1 MTSSSPIADVETRTN
16 GRTNY
21 WARRSPGR
29 GAKSRP
35 PLAPTGRRRRRRR
48 STAAAVVA
56 TSVYAAAA
64 AVGYVLVAP
73 ALGDDAETPP
83 RVAQNTVPA
92 ATPAPTTDG
101 TDLIALR
108 TVAARAQRSVF
119 LVEGA
124 GGVQGS
130 GFVAWSA
137 GGKSYVITSRTLVA
151 GVLRDGGRTVFV
163 RRGSSFWEA
172 DIAREDARSGL
183 ALLRVHDGIGRPLW
197 ARRGNDSLE
206 TGAHAV
212 VVPAGPDTPLEEAPV
227 GAWSNGAFVLDAAAN
242 PLNVGAAVV
251 GERGRVAGVVVAITS
266 GGGHR
271 VVPLGRACGPI
282 RDCR

>member
-1 MTSSSPIADVETRTN
+1 M
-16 GRTNY
+16 
-21 WARRSPGR
+21 
-29 GAKSRP
+29 
-35 PLAPTGRRRRRRR
+35 L
-48 STAAAVVA
+48 A
-56 TSVYAAAA
+56 TSVYAAAVV
-64 AVGYVLVAP
+64 VGYLVVAP
-73 ALGDDAETPP
+73 ALREDAEATPS
-83 RVAQNTVPA
+83 AATTTAPA
-92 ATPAPTTDG
+92 AAPASTTEG

-108 TVAARAQRSVF
+108 TLASRAQRSVF
-119 LVEGA
+119 VVEGA

-130 GFVAWSA
+130 GFVAWAA
-137 GGKSYVITSRTLVA
+137 GGKSYLITSRTLVA
-151 GVLRDGGRTVFV
+151 GVLRDGGQTVFV

-197 ARRGNDSLE
+197 ARRGNDTLK
-206 TGAHAV
+206 TGARAV
-212 VVPAGPDTPLEEAPV
+212 IVPAGPDTPLEEAPV
-227 GAWSNGAFVLDAAAN
+227 GAWSKGAFILDAAAN

-251 GERGRVAGVVVAITS
+251 GDRGRVAGVVVAIA